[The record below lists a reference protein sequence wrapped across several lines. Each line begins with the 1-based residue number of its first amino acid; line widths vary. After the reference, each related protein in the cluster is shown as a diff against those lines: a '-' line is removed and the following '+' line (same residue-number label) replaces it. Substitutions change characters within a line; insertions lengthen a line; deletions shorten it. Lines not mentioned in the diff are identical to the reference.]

1 MSSTPF
7 SALPAAAI
15 EAART
20 ADAADAPRTEAKR
33 LAQEFE
39 ALLITQ
45 MLRDMRQALVDEPES
60 DEQGGVDFGAL
71 VGTIDAEF
79 GRALAASGG
88 FGMGQVL
95 LGGIERAAAPSAAPG
110 GAVGVH
116 GSSPLGLP
124 SQDVAA
130 PSAGLA
136 DRLAPRA
143 VSSPF
148 GQRTD
153 PFTGGVGFH
162 HGVDIR
168 MAYGEEVRAVGDG
181 RVRLAGEH
189 GGYGNMV
196 AIVHEDGRET
206 RYAHLSEIGV
216 REGDRVQ
223 AGQVL
228 GRSGSSG
235 RATGPHLHFEV
246 VMDGERVDPMDARS
260 GLVVTRNSD

>member
-1 MSSTPF
+1 MSTTPF

-20 ADAADAPRTEAKR
+20 ADAVDAPRTEAKR

-45 MLRDMRQALVDEPES
+45 MLRDMRQALVDEQES
-60 DEQGGVDFGAL
+60 EEDGGVDFGAL

-79 GRALAASGG
+79 GRALAAAGG
-88 FGMGQVL
+88 FGMGHVL
-95 LGGIERAAAPSAAPG
+95 LGGIERAVDPSMAPEGAAG
-110 GAVGVH
+110 VTGAG
-116 GSSPLGLP
+116 PLGLP
-124 SQDVAA
+124 SRDVAA
-130 PSAGLA
+130 PSAGLVEG
-136 DRLAPRA
+136 LAPRG

-153 PFTGGVGFH
+153 PLTGGVGFH

-168 MAYGEEVRAVGDG
+168 MAYGEEVRAVAGG

-216 REGDRVQ
+216 REGDLVQ

-246 VMDGERVDPMDARS
+246 VMDGRRMDPMDARS
-260 GLVVTRNSD
+260 GPLVTRNSE